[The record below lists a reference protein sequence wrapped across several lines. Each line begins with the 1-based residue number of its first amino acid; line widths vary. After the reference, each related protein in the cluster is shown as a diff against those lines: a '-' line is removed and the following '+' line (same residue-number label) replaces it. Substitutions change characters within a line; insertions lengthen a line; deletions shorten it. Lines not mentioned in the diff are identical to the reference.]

1 MPDPPPRATL
11 LSRPYHYP
19 WPVLALIAL
28 AYAVALHQLGAQ
40 SIWFDEGW
48 SAFAATRPTL
58 LAAVLAD
65 PTNPPLYYMLLNLS
79 TRAAGD
85 SEFALRW
92 FSATWGLL
100 AIPLSFQLAGR
111 LAGQRAGL
119 WTAFLVAVSPLLA
132 WAGREAR
139 MYTLLAVFVL
149 VAALAWHRL
158 RVRPVPS
165 AWAAL
170 LGAELGLLYA
180 HNTGPVAALWL
191 NAVTVIGWMVD
202 RRRSWKDHPDGPQP
216 FRPAPRAWFAG
227 QLAVAALWAPY
238 FIARYTALA
247 TANQTIAT
255 TSALDLAFFSRVW
268 QVLWTGPWLMVGQEP
283 VVVGFAA
290 VILVLAV
297 VAVPWRQAGGRLM
310 LVHAALLVGGMLLGL
325 GILRNEFHGRYLVMA
340 TPLLLAAIGIGL
352 AGIELPRL
360 RWLAASVFALNAAV
374 AGYLATT
381 VPGYGHDDAR
391 AMVQNYAERLDERA
405 TVLAWSYADRYD
417 LAYYWDRLGVRAR
430 RVTLPENADLD
441 AILPLLPTGGDVAV
455 NVWFAQRADYRGMLS
470 CVLGNGTTTEPETWR
485 VPGMHSLVYRAIQ
498 LDPPEMVPADSRTVP
513 PSPSQPAPPDGGFD
527 GGDLSAV
534 GTVPPGPGDQ
544 ARCLPVAIA
553 LTPAGAQ
560 RQAGAP
566 ELQAAIIVLA
576 PADGR
581 EIAHVD
587 AVFASA
593 DQRTSVDAPE
603 GTRLTAYP
611 LIRLPVGT
619 PPGDYE
625 MRLRVFDAGKPA
637 GYDVLGG
644 NGERIGKDLD
654 LGTWRV
660 TPGAEWARTGRVS
673 DRTGRTSVV
682 PAGPDLAL
690 VVSAEQPIVPQSV
703 AAGEDL
709 AMTLL
714 WQGRGPLPAL
724 DLRAVDG
731 SWHVVVPAP
740 APGPRDDLVLDW
752 RRARI
757 PADALAGTAAL
768 HLPDGTPIARFRVDA
783 LPPAE
788 LVPPLYAIEIGSEI
802 EGLGTL
808 AGATLPQAAVERGSP
823 LPVTLVWRAGE
834 NPPTRDLVVSVQLLD
849 AAGHLIAQH
858 DGPPAGGARPTTGWR
873 PGEYLVDTHDLA
885 FAPDAAAGQAT
896 GPAKVQVVVYDPA
909 TGERLRTA
917 DGGDAVRV
925 PGAVDVR

>member
-1 MPDPPPRATL
+1 MTDPPPRAAA
-11 LSRPYHYP
+11 RPYP
-19 WPVLALIAL
+19 WPCLAFVVV
-28 AYAVALHQLGAQ
+28 AYAVALHQPEAQ

-48 SAFAATRPTL
+48 SAFAATRETL
-58 LAAVLAD
+58 LAAALAD

-79 TRAAGD
+79 TRAVGD

-92 FSATWGLL
+92 FSAAWGLL
-100 AIPLSFQLAGR
+100 AIPLAFQLAGR
-111 LAGQRAGL
+111 LAGPRAGL
-119 WTAFLVAVSPLLA
+119 WTAFLVTVSPLMA

-139 MYTLLAVFVL
+139 MYTLLAVLVL

-158 RVRPVPS
+158 RARPVPS

-170 LGAELGLLYA
+170 LGAELGLMFA

-191 NAVTVIGWMVD
+191 NAVTVIGWAVD
-202 RRRSWKDHPDGPQP
+202 RRRGREDHPGGPQP

-247 TANQTIAT
+247 AANQTIAS
-255 TSALDLAFFSRVW
+255 TSTPDLAFFSRVW

-283 VVVGFAA
+283 VVVGLAA

-297 VAVPWRQAGGRLM
+297 VATPWRQAGGRWM

-325 GILRNEFHGRYLVMA
+325 GILQNEFHGRYLVMA
-340 TPLLLAAIGIGL
+340 APLLLAAIGIGL

-360 RWLAASVFALNAAV
+360 RWLAAGVFALNAAV

-391 AMVQNYAERLDERA
+391 AMVRNYADRLDERA

-441 AILPLLPTGGDVAV
+441 AILPLLPTSGDVAV

-470 CVLGNGTTTEPETWR
+470 CVLGNGTTNLPETWR
-485 VPGMHSLVYRAIQ
+485 VPGMHSLVYRAIH
-498 LDPPEMVPADSRTVP
+498 LDPPEMVLADGRTVP
-513 PSPSQPAPPDGGFD
+513 PIPSQPAPPVGRFD
-527 GGDLSAV
+527 GVDLSAV
-534 GTVPPGPGDQ
+534 GSLPEGPGDQ
-544 ARCLPVAIA
+544 ARCLPVAIT

-566 ELQAAIIVLA
+566 ELQAAAVVLA
-576 PADGR
+576 PDGR

-587 AVFASA
+587 AVFAGA

-611 LIRLPVGT
+611 LVRLPVGT
-619 PPGDYE
+619 PPGDYDL
-625 MRLRVFDAGKPA
+625 RLRVFDAGKPE

-644 NGERIGKDLD
+644 DGERIGKDFD

-660 TPGAEWARTGRVS
+660 TPGAVWARTGRVP
-673 DRTGRTSVV
+673 DRTDRTSIV
-682 PAGPDLAL
+682 PAGPDLARI
-690 VVSAEQPIVPQSV
+690 VSDEQPIVPQSV
-703 AAGEDL
+703 VAGEDL
-709 AMTLL
+709 ALTLL

-724 DLRAVDG
+724 ELRADDG
-731 SWHVVVPAP
+731 SWQVDVPAP
-740 APGPRDDLVLDW
+740 VPGPRDDFVRDW
-752 RRARI
+752 RKARI
-757 PADALAGTAAL
+757 PADAPAGPAVLRMA
-768 HLPDGTPIARFRVDA
+768 DGTPIARFRVDA

-788 LVPPLYAIEIGSEI
+788 HSPPPYAIEVGAEI

-808 AGATLPQAAVERGSP
+808 TGATLPRAAVDRGSP
-823 LPVTLVWRAGE
+823 VPVTLVWRAGAV
-834 NPPTRDLVVSVQLLD
+834 PPPHDLVVSVQLLD
-849 AAGHLIAQH
+849 SAGRLIAQH
-858 DGPPAGGARPTTGWR
+858 DGAPVGGARPTTGWR
-873 PGEYLVDTHDLA
+873 PGEVLVDNHALTFL
-885 FAPDAAAGQAT
+885 PEAAAGRAT
-896 GPAKVQVVVYDPA
+896 LQVVVYDPA
-909 TGERLRTA
+909 TGERMRVA
-917 DGGDAVRV
+917 GGRDAVRV